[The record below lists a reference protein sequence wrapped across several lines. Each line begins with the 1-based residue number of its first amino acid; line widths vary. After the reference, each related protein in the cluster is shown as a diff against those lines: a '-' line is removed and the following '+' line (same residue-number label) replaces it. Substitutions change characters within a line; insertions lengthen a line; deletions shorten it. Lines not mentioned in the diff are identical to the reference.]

1 MPSLWPQLSATP
13 WFSAAA
19 AATLA
24 VLAALVVYAI
34 GRAVV
39 LRVVRYSVSLASV
52 AHRIDKPA
60 AFVLPVLALQIVWHG
75 AADELRGIGP
85 LRHWNGVLLIAL
97 LTWLATSAVRGLAE
111 GVIKLHPS
119 DVADNLQAR
128 RILTQTRVLSR
139 TAIGVLGVVGLSFIL
154 MTFPGVRQLGA
165 SLLASA
171 GVAGL
176 VIGLAA
182 KPVFSNLIAG
192 LQIALSQPI
201 RIDDVLIVTGE
212 WGRVEEITGSYVV
225 LRLWDERRLI
235 VPLQWFIEN
244 PFQNWTRQS
253 ADILGTVMLWVD
265 YSLPLEPLRAEAQ
278 RLCEASP
285 DWDRRVCKVQVTDA
299 SERGMQLRVL
309 VSSASSGQNFDLRCE
324 LREALIAFIA
334 QHHPGSLPR
343 LRAEVEGL
351 PSGVS
356 EPA

>member
-1 MPSLWPQLSATP
+1 MPTLWAQLSALP
-13 WFSAAA
+13 WFATVVAAL
-19 AATLA
+19 LA
-24 VLAALVVYAI
+24 VLGALVVHAV

-39 LRVVRYSVSLASV
+39 LRVVRYSVLLASV
-52 AHRIDKPA
+52 ARRIDKPA
-60 AFVLPVLALQIVWHG
+60 GFVLPVLALQIVWHG

-97 LTWLATSAVRGLAE
+97 LTWLATAAVRGLAE

-139 TAIGVLGVVGLSFIL
+139 TAMGVLLVVGLSFIL

-176 VIGLAA
+176 VVGLAA

-201 RIDDVLIVTGE
+201 RIDDVLVVTGE

-253 ADILGTVMLWVD
+253 ANILGTVMLWVD
-265 YSLPLEPLRAEAQ
+265 YSLPLAPLRAEAQ
-278 RLCEASP
+278 RLCEASAG
-285 DWDRRVCKVQVTDA
+285 WDRRVCKVQVTDA

-334 QHHPGSLPR
+334 HHHPGSLPR

-351 PSGVS
+351 PSAGAVG
-356 EPA
+356 